1 MPECKALAVLQPQ
14 EQVTTAEASLV
25 PEKTESSISALEV
38 SASKVG
44 LAELYSP
51 CARVKQKMLD
61 STSLRE

>member
-14 EQVTTAEASLV
+14 EQVMTAKASLV

-38 SASKVG
+38 SALKVG
-44 LAELYSP
+44 LVELYSP

-61 STSLRE
+61 KH